1 MTKPSAALTLIVLL
15 CLSACRGGEG
25 GGEPSLHFVAYEG
38 SHVLAIDQAGE
49 GVVAGVGSS
58 LVHIP
63 ASGLRPGA
71 TPRGLSES
79 STRYSQL
86 EINAIAISPRDRTV
100 AVGGTGQIHMSG
112 WVGPN
117 GGGGMAGDLQTG
129 GPVHSLDFS
138 PDGAWLAASGGVY
151 DVKTGKLLA
160 TFLRAAEGDAAP
172 EPLGAERAMFVR
184 FVQGGAQVLVLGPG
198 LATLHDA
205 KTGAHLQTLQGCAP
219 ATSLSVQAALSP
231 DRAHL
236 VFADDLAISSCRLR
250 GDAWAR
256 EAKQHKLAERP
267 RALAFSPDG
276 ARFAVAADR
285 SIFTI
290 KSEDLSLIHHI
301 DTANTSRLSGSM
313 FLNPAMLDLVWD
325 PQGPHLFV
333 FRADSQIATYTLP

>member
-1 MTKPSAALTLIVLL
+1 MTTKRTSMLLSLLLLAA
-15 CLSACRGGEG
+15 CDAGASG
-25 GGEPSLHFVAYEG
+25 GGPPLHLVAYEG

-58 LVHIP
+58 LAHLP

-71 TPRGLSES
+71 KQRGLSLS
-79 STRYSQL
+79 SVGYNQL

-112 WVGPN
+112 WVGPS
-117 GGGGMAGDLQTG
+117 GGGGMAGDIQTG

-138 PDGAWLAASGGVY
+138 PDGAWLAASSGVY
-151 DVKTGKLLA
+151 DVKTQQLLA
-160 TFLRAAEGDAAP
+160 SFTRPAEGEAAP

-184 FVQGGAQVLVLGPG
+184 FVKGGAQVLVIGPG

-205 KTGAHLQTLQGCAP
+205 RTGAHLQTLDGCAP
-219 ATSLSVQAALSP
+219 TSTLSVLAALSP
-231 DRAHL
+231 DRTHL
-236 VFADDLAISSCRLR
+236 VFADDLAISSCRLS

-276 ARFAVAADR
+276 ASLAVAADR

-301 DTANTSRLSGSM
+301 DTARTSNLGSSM
-313 FLNPAMLDLVWD
+313 SLNPAMLDLVWD

-333 FRADSQIATYTLP
+333 FRADNQLATYTLP